1 MAPYFCAFLSFRF
14 SLSVLTEIENTAIS
28 PDISGK
34 MHLTRDK
41 MQLGL
46 NRLENNPV

>member
-28 PDISGK
+28 LDISGK

-46 NRLENNPV
+46 NRLEHNPV